1 MDKKMD
7 KKIKNE
13 SKNDTL
19 PMFGIGPIYVI
30 ICLSLTVFGIY
41 LVKYVE
47 FFKNISIDITIP
59 ILKEI
64 LVCLGI
70 LNILIGI
77 IFWIYAVIVQNVSEE
92 ITNGKLVTT
101 GVYGIV
107 RNPIYSAFL
116 FIFTGIL
123 ITINNLLLY
132 ILPIVFYIFLTI
144 LLKLTE
150 EKWLIKKFGKEYIE
164 YCNNVNRIIP
174 RIINIF

>member
-47 FFKNISIDITIP
+47 FFKSISIDITIP
-59 ILKEI
+59 ILKEM

-77 IFWIYAVIVQNVSEE
+77 IFWIYAVIVQNVSKE

>member
-1 MDKKMD
+1 MRKELKEELKKV
-7 KKIKNE
+7 

-47 FFKNISIDITIP
+47 FFKNISIYITIP
-59 ILKEI
+59 ILKEM

-70 LNILIGI
+70 ITILIGI
-77 IFWIYAVIVQNVSEE
+77 IFWIYAVIVQNVSKE
-92 ITNGKLVTT
+92 ITNGKLLTT

-123 ITINNLLLY
+123 ISINNLLLY

>member
-1 MDKKMD
+1 MD

-30 ICLSLTVFGIY
+30 ICLSLTVSGIY

-47 FFKNISIDITIP
+47 FFKSISIDITIP
-59 ILKEI
+59 ILKEM

-70 LNILIGI
+70 INILIGI
-77 IFWIYAVIVQNVSEE
+77 IFWIYAVIVQNVSKE